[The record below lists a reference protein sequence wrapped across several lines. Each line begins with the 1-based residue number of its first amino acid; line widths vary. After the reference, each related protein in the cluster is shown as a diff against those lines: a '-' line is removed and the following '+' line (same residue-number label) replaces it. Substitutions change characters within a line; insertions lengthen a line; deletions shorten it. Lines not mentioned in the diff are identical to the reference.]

1 LKGVAKEKILC
12 TMSNLRQ
19 IKQENQLSET
29 AVPLDRLTK
38 IYRKIKAEI
47 DTMTQEYDTK
57 LETLKAQQD
66 EIKFAIK
73 DQMKALGV
81 TTVKTPFGTVSM
93 RTSTRY
99 STQDW
104 ASFKEFILEHSVVDL
119 LEKRIAQGNMRTF
132 LEENPGV
139 VPPGLNSVSEFQVVV
154 TKPT

>member
-1 LKGVAKEKILC
+1 
-12 TMSNLRQ
+12 MS
-19 IKQENQLSET
+19 ED

-38 IYRKIKAEI
+38 IYRKIKTEI

-57 LETLKAQQD
+57 LEALKAQQD

-81 TTVKTPFGTVSM
+81 STVKTAFGTVSM
-93 RTSTRY
+93 RTTTRY

-104 ASFKEFILEHSVVDL
+104 ASFKEFILEHNVVDL
-119 LEKRIAQGNMRTF
+119 LEKRIAQTNMRTF

-139 VPPGLNSVSEFQVVV
+139 VPPGLNSVSEFQVVI
-154 TKPT
+154 TKPTN

>member
-1 LKGVAKEKILC
+1 
-12 TMSNLRQ
+12 M
-19 IKQENQLSET
+19 SET

-81 TTVKTPFGTVSM
+81 KSVQTEFGTVSM
-93 RTSTRY
+93 ISKTRY

-104 ASFKEFILEHSVVDL
+104 DSFKKFIIEHEVVDL
-119 LEKRIAQGNMRTF
+119 LEKRIAQTNMITF
-132 LEENPGV
+132 LEENPGL
-139 VPPGLNSVSEFQVVV
+139 VPPGLNAFSDFEIRV
-154 TKPT
+154 TKPTSK